1 MIVDRHRGRIIVV
14 ALAVVVALTVVVFNS
29 NVFRS
34 YIGYVIV
41 VDVALEPSSTVPR

>member
-14 ALAVVVALTVVVFNS
+14 ALAVVVALTVVFNS

-41 VDVALEPSSTVPR
+41 VDVALEPSPTVPR